1 MNVNTYGSLY
11 DSLMILLM
19 IRYECEYIRFFI
31 RFSYDS
37 TYNSLCMMHIISI
50 LFCIQFFYYSKYCSM
65 YGSTTH
71 IMTHNTQ
78 REEIKKK
85 WIVPTCM
92 QGLSTMRFLCN
103 TTGRCLKAMLYLNHV
118 SFDA

>member
-11 DSLMILLM
+11 DSLMILLT
-19 IRYECEYIRFFI
+19 IRYECEYIWFFI

-37 TYNSLCMMHIISI
+37 TYDSLCMMHVISI
-50 LFCIQFFYYSKYCSM
+50 LFCI
-65 YGSTTH
+65 STTH

-92 QGLSTMRFLCN
+92 QGLPTMRFPCN
-103 TTGRCLKAMLYLNHV
+103 ITGRCLKAMLYLNHV

>member
-1 MNVNTYGSLY
+1 
-11 DSLMILLM
+11 
-19 IRYECEYIRFFI
+19 
-31 RFSYDS
+31 
-37 TYNSLCMMHIISI
+37 
-50 LFCIQFFYYSKYCSM
+50 
-65 YGSTTH
+65 
-71 IMTHNTQ
+71 MTHNTQ

-92 QGLSTMRFLCN
+92 QGLSTMRFPCN